1 MITLPIDL
9 GWLIVAVVILIPA
22 LTYLAATEAEHAYTR
37 AHRKDMKARERALN
51 DRAVRVLQREHAVW
65 AQELKLGRA
74 AHDMS
79 TQARLAVHQAMDDT
93 AIAMP
98 RFED

>member
-37 AHRKDMKARERALN
+37 AYRRDMKAREIELSEGWKQLEKER
-51 DRAVRVLQREHAVW
+51 
-65 AQELKLGRA
+65 LKLGRA

-79 TQARLAVHQAMDDT
+79 TQAKLAVHQAMDDT
-93 AIAMP
+93 AISMP